1 VIGSNTYPGIQDLC
15 EQQSVPATSRM
26 QDSTDGGSLRDAAL
40 GLGDFVDTFV
50 IDGAKQEDGF
60 MRSSPKSAVY
70 GLPTSEGPNPFCP

>member
-1 VIGSNTYPGIQDLC
+1 
-15 EQQSVPATSRM
+15 M